1 MRYEQDT
8 ARLEENHMQVKHI
21 EKEIQS
27 LYFGKKLQAFIAILF
42 LPFLMWLNAF
52 LIFGMLDLFGLVD
65 EWRWWADWVFKGFII
80 VSLFSTGFAI
90 FGTWGSKKDLLKKLG
105 MPPET

>member
-1 MRYEQDT
+1 
-8 ARLEENHMQVKHI
+8 
-21 EKEIQS
+21 
-27 LYFGKKLQAFIAILF
+27 
-42 LPFLMWLNAF
+42 MWLNAF